1 MMADNDSNMIKPV
14 ESPQNIAG
22 LTPTKRREE
31 RKRQQDLHKQ
41 KSEES
46 EQEPNESVDEE
57 TIGNELTE
65 NKNDRNPDGI
75 GIDYCA

>member
-1 MMADNDSNMIKPV
+1 MADDNFNIIKPV

-22 LTPTKRREE
+22 LTPAKRREE
-31 RKRQQDLHKQ
+31 RKRRQDLHKQ
-41 KSEES
+41 KREEP

-75 GIDYCA
+75 EIDYCA